1 MISYYLDGCA
11 ILVMLLLLNGHTEVN
26 MDSNLR
32 LKTKLALKENEHW
45 DFVAKTIQDN
55 VTVVQK
61 AVVLVYSKQWQ
72 QVIVEICKFGFP
84 LLHLGMPSMKSWQ
97 PCEVWGNRALMESP
111 PLSKER
117 CPSNLELPVMIC
129 LTWLY
134 RD

>member
-1 MISYYLDGCA
+1 MPGYA
-11 ILVMLLLLNGHTEVN
+11 ILFMLLLLNGHAEVN
-26 MDSNLR
+26 MESNLR
-32 LKTKLALKENEHW
+32 PKTIFLKENEHW
-45 DFVAKTIQDN
+45 DFVHLFTVANFHDN
-55 VTVVQK
+55 VTAIQK